1 MAGELNSVQE
11 SIKLALDAADAATD
25 VTSEYSQVKR
35 EHKKLESKVSQIHR
49 YTTITFVSAISAA
62 VIAMAFSATLYFKSI
77 SELKLMTSTN
87 RQGLIVFSENIEK
100 LNAVLAELQ
109 ISLLKQEEL
118 VMLSRESTSQ
128 ISELKSVMA
137 DGSANIVA
145 QLQKIGDGMSGSTVA
160 LGDDLKKALA
170 AQNKKLTNDNKV
182 NLTSL
187 QSSIMKSIEA
197 INKKIV
203 SNTALQSVASSQ
215 AKTKKEIEAL
225 KLQTKEIRKL
235 LETQQNRITFP

>member
-87 RQGLIVFSENIEK
+87 RQGLIVFSENIEQ

-145 QLQKIGDGMSGSTVA
+145 QLQKTGDGMSGSTVA

-197 INKKIV
+197 INKKIA

>member
-35 EHKKLESKVSQIHR
+35 EHKKLESKVSQIPR

-197 INKKIV
+197 INKKIA